1 MGKLTWTGR
10 VETIAEAT
18 PSEIW
23 AVVSDIRRIGEW
35 SHECRSGAWLDD
47 AVEAKPGA
55 RFAGTNQLGRYTWSR
70 TSEVTIADAP
80 HVLAWRTE
88 PSHVYRD
95 STEWRIELEPH
106 ERGTRIVQ
114 TYKILKIN
122 PVMERLIY
130 LLRHPQADSSP
141 HKTVVPVKFIEG
153 KSIGQPGEEKPA

>member
-1 MGKLTWTGR
+1 MGKLQWNGR
-10 VETIAEAT
+10 VETIAAAT

-23 AVVSDIRRIGEW
+23 AVVSDISRIGEW

-55 RFAGTNQLGRYTWSR
+55 RFVGTNKVGRYTWSR
-70 TSEVTIADAP
+70 TSEIVTADAP

-88 PSHVYRD
+88 PSHRYRD

-114 TYKILKIN
+114 TYKILAIN
-122 PVMERLIY
+122 PVMERLVY
-130 LLRHPQADSSP
+130 LV
-141 HKTVVPVKFIEG
+141 T
-153 KSIGQPGEEKPA
+153 PAHRNRMPALGTDVERLAEVAARG